1 MQRFFLGL
9 GLFMAVMGCLAAV
22 IQGFSSVFA
31 LFDKSKS
38 VTDDMLVMPFYCAY
52 KFSINAAL
60 FIVFERVMGMK
71 SNPAS
76 PSNVTRAADE
86 PRSSNDSIS

>member
-22 IQGFSSVFA
+22 IQCFSSVFA

-38 VTDDMLVMPFYCAY
+38 VTDDMLMMPFYRAY
-52 KFSINAAL
+52 IFSINAAL
-60 FIVFERVMGMK
+60 VIVFERVIGME
-71 SNPAS
+71 
-76 PSNVTRAADE
+76 VE
-86 PRSSNDSIS
+86 PRLTIQR